1 MAARLPPKGNND
13 AMDIER
19 KDLAR
24 KRRIRRIAWSV
35 VALLAMA
42 AITFGVSRLEP
53 AAPTVEASVVFP
65 DVVERG
71 DMTID
76 VRGLGTL
83 VPEEIV
89 LIPARDEGR
98 VERRFLQAGMAVE
111 PDTVLIELSNPQ
123 LEQEVFDVESEIEAA
138 EAEYADLEVQLETQR
153 LDQAAQAATVRGEYE
168 KAKAQYNVDKELYD
182 EGLMLSRSRITMEQ
196 LETRVKIEEQRLEIR
211 KKAVTAQLAA
221 KRARINQQH
230 RLLEL
235 RKEKLQRL
243 KVRAGIAGV
252 LQQMEVEV
260 GQLVAP
266 GTVLARVSDPKRLKA
281 ELRIAETQAKDII
294 VGQRALVDTRSE
306 VVEGEVI
313 RVDPAVLDGTVTVD
327 VRLHGDLPRGARP
340 DLSVDGRVIL
350 DHLENVI
357 KVGRP
362 VYAQRDSK
370 ISLFRKEPDG
380 VHAVRVQVSV
390 GRTSVNEIEILDG
403 LQPGDEVILSDMS
416 QWEEYDRI
424 RLE

>member
-1 MAARLPPKGNND
+1 
-13 AMDIER
+13 MDIER

-24 KRRIRRIAWSV
+24 KRKMRRIVMVV
-35 VALLAMA
+35 VALLAMG
-42 AITFGVSRLEP
+42 AITYGVSKLEP
-53 AAPTVEASVVFP
+53 AAPTVDASVVFP
-65 DVVERG
+65 DTVERG
-71 DMTID
+71 EMTID

-98 VERRFLQAGMAVE
+98 VEKRYLQAGMAVE

-123 LEQEVFDVESEIEAA
+123 LEQEVFDVETEIKAA

-196 LETRVKIEEQRLEIR
+196 LETRVKIEDERLEVR
-211 KKAVTAQLAA
+211 KRAVSAQLAA
-221 KRARINQQH
+221 KQARIDQQM

-235 RKEKLQRL
+235 RKEKLRRL
-243 KVRAGIAGV
+243 KVRAGISGV

-260 GQLVAP
+260 GQLVTP
-266 GTVLARVSDPKRLKA
+266 GTVLARVSDPRRLKA
-281 ELRIAETQAKDII
+281 ELRIPETQAKDVT
-294 VGQRALVDTRSE
+294 VGQRALINTR
-306 VVEGEVI
+306 VEDIKGEVI
-313 RVDPAVLDGTVTVD
+313 RVDPAVLEGTVTVD
-327 VRLHGDLPRGARP
+327 VRLEGDLPSYLRP
-340 DLSVDGRVIL
+340 DLSVDGRIIL
-350 DHLENVI
+350 DHLEDVV

-380 VHAVRVQVSV
+380 IHAVRVQVTV
-390 GRTSVNEIEILDG
+390 GRTSVNEIEILEG
-403 LQPGDEVILSDMS
+403 LAPGDVVILSDMS
-416 QWEEYDRI
+416 AWDEYDRI

>member
-1 MAARLPPKGNND
+1 MARGVLPKGD
-13 AMDIER
+13 ETRMDIER

-24 KRRIRRIAWSV
+24 KRKVRRILMIV
-35 VALLAMA
+35 VALLAMG
-42 AITFGVSRLEP
+42 AITYGVSKLEP
-53 AAPTVEASVVFP
+53 AAPTVDGSITFP
-65 DVVERG
+65 DTVERG

-98 VERRFLQAGMAVE
+98 VEKRNLQAGMAVE
-111 PDTVLIELSNPQ
+111 PDTVLIELSNPE
-123 LEQEVFDVESEIEAA
+123 LEQEVFNVETEIEAS
-138 EAEYADLEVQLETQR
+138 EAEYADLEVQLETER
-153 LDQAAQAATVRGEYE
+153 LDQAAQAAEVRGDYE

-182 EGLMLSRSRITMEQ
+182 EGLMLSRSRITVEQ
-196 LETRVKIEEQRLEIR
+196 LEKQVAIEEDRLKIR
-211 KKAVTAQLAA
+211 KKAVDAQLAA
-221 KRARINQQH
+221 KRARINQQE
-230 RLLEL
+230 RLLQL
-235 RKEKLQRL
+235 QKEKLQRL
-243 KVRAGIAGV
+243 KVRAGISGV

-260 GQLVAP
+260 GQLVTP
-266 GTVLARVSDPKRLKA
+266 GTVLARVSDPRRLKA
-281 ELRIAETQAKDII
+281 ELKISETQAKDVS
-294 VGQRALVDTRSE
+294 VGQRALINTR
-306 VVEGEVI
+306 VEDINGEVI

-327 VRLHGDLPRGARP
+327 VRLEGDLPNYLRP

-350 DHLENVI
+350 DHLEDVV

-380 VHAVRVQVSV
+380 IHAVRVQVTV

-403 LQPGDEVILSDMS
+403 LMPGDVVILSDMS
-416 QWEEYDRI
+416 AWDEYDRI

>member
-1 MAARLPPKGNND
+1 
-13 AMDIER
+13 MDIER

-24 KRRIRRIAWSV
+24 KRKIRRAALMA
-35 VALLAMA
+35 VAVLAMG
-42 AITFGVSRLEP
+42 AITYGVSKLEP
-53 AAPTVEASVVFP
+53 AAPTVESSVVFT

-111 PDTVLIELSNPQ
+111 PGTVLIELSNPQ
-123 LEQEVFDVESEIEAA
+123 LEQEVFDVETEIEAA
-138 EAEYADLEVQLETQR
+138 EAEYANLEVQLETQR
-153 LDQAAQAATVRGEYE
+153 LDQAATVAQVSGELE
-168 KAKAQYNVDKELYD
+168 KARGQYRVDQELYS
-182 EGLMLSRSRITMEQ
+182 EGLILDKSRIAVEQ
-196 LETRVKIEEQRLEIR
+196 LEARMRIEQQRLEIR
-211 KKAVTAQLAA
+211 KKAVDAQLAA
-221 KRARINQQH
+221 QRARINQQK
-230 RLLEL
+230 RLLDL

-243 KVRAGIAGV
+243 KVRAGIRGV

-260 GQLVAP
+260 GQLVSP
-266 GTVLARVSDPKRLKA
+266 GTVLARVSDPRRLKA
-281 ELRIAETQAKDII
+281 ELRIAETQAKDIR
-294 VGQRALVDTRSE
+294 VGLRATVDTRNE
-306 VVEGEVI
+306 VIEGEVI
-313 RVDPAVLDGTVTVD
+313 RVDPAVLDGTVTID

-350 DHLENVI
+350 DHLEDVV

-362 VYAQRDSK
+362 VYAQRDST
-370 ISLFRKEPDG
+370 ISLFRKDPDG
-380 VHAVRVQVSV
+380 IHATRAQVKV
-390 GRTSVNEIEILDG
+390 GSTSVNEIEIVEG

-416 QWEEYDRI
+416 AQDEFDRI

>member
-1 MAARLPPKGNND
+1 
-13 AMDIER
+13 MDIER
-19 KDLAR
+19 KDLGR
-24 KRRIRRIAWSV
+24 KRRFRRIVMIV
-35 VALLAMA
+35 VALLTMG
-42 AITFGVSRLEP
+42 AITYGVSKLEP
-53 AAPTVEASVVFP
+53 AAPTVDAAVVFP
-65 DVVERG
+65 DTVERG
-71 DMTID
+71 EMTID

-98 VERRFLQAGMAVE
+98 VDRRYLQAGMAVQA
-111 PDTVLIELSNPQ
+111 DTVLIELSNPQ
-123 LEQEVFDVESEIEAA
+123 LEQEVFDVATEIEAA
-138 EAEYADLEVQLETQR
+138 EAEYRDLEVQLETQR
-153 LDQAAQAATVRGEYE
+153 LDQAAMAAQVRGELE
-168 KAKAQYNVDKELYD
+168 KARAQYRVDKELYD

-196 LETRVKIEEQRLEIR
+196 LETRMKLEEERLEVR
-211 KKAVTAQLAA
+211 KKAVEAQLAA
-221 KRARINQQH
+221 KRARVNQQY

-260 GQLVAP
+260 GQLVTP

-281 ELRIAETQAKDII
+281 ALRIAETQAKDIV
-294 VGQRALVDTRSE
+294 VGQRALVDTRSM
-306 VVEGEVI
+306 VIEGEVI

-327 VRLHGDLPRGARP
+327 VRLDGDLPSWLRP

-350 DHLENVI
+350 DHLEDAV

-380 VHAVRVQVSV
+380 LHAVRVQVSV
-390 GRTSVNEIEILDG
+390 GRTSVNEIEILEG
-403 LQPGDEVILSDMS
+403 LAPGDEVILSDMS
-416 QWEEYDRI
+416 QWDEYDRI
-424 RLE
+424 RLQ

>member
-1 MAARLPPKGNND
+1 MAAGLLKSETEP
-13 AMDIER
+13 MDIQR

-24 KRRIRRIAWSV
+24 KRKIRRVIFFI
-35 VALLAMA
+35 VAIMAMGV
-42 AITFGVSRLEP
+42 ITYGVSKLEP

-76 VRGLGTL
+76 VRGLGML

-98 VERRFLQAGMAVE
+98 VERRYLQAGMAVD

-123 LEQEVFDVESEIEAA
+123 LEQELFDVQTEIEAA
-138 EAEYADLEVQLETQR
+138 EAEYNDLEVQLETQR
-153 LDQAAQAATVRGEYE
+153 LDQAAQAANVRGEYE

-182 EGLMLSRSRITMEQ
+182 EGLMLARSRITMEQ
-196 LETRVKIEEQRLEIR
+196 LETRMKIEEERLEVR
-211 KKAVTAQLAA
+211 KKAVEAQLAA
-221 KRARINQQH
+221 KRLRIQQQE

-235 RKEKLQRL
+235 QKDKLARL
-243 KVRAGIAGV
+243 EVRAGISGV

-260 GQLVAP
+260 GQLVTP
-266 GTVLARVSDPKRLKA
+266 GTVLARVSDPRRLKA
-281 ELRIAETQAKDII
+281 ELRIAETQAKDIM

-306 VVEGEVI
+306 IVEGEVI
-313 RVDPAVLDGTVTVD
+313 RVDPAVLEGTVTVD
-327 VRLHGDLPRGARP
+327 VRLDGELPRGARP

-350 DHLENVI
+350 DHLEDAV

-380 VHAVRVQVSV
+380 LHAVRVQVSV
-390 GRTSVNEIEILDG
+390 GRTSVNEIEILEG
-403 LQPGDEVILSDMS
+403 LLPGDEVILSDMS
-416 QWEEYDRI
+416 QWDEYDRI
-424 RLE
+424 RLQ

>member
-1 MAARLPPKGNND
+1 
-13 AMDIER
+13 MDIER
-19 KDLAR
+19 KDLGR
-24 KRRIRRIAWSV
+24 KRRFRRIVMIV
-35 VALLAMA
+35 VALLTMG
-42 AITFGVSRLEP
+42 AITYGVSKLEP
-53 AAPTVEASVVFP
+53 AAPTVDAAVVFP
-65 DVVERG
+65 DTVERG
-71 DMTID
+71 EMTID

-98 VERRFLQAGMAVE
+98 VDRRYLQAGMAVQA
-111 PDTVLIELSNPQ
+111 DTVLI
-123 LEQEVFDVESEIEAA
+123 EQEVFDVATEIEAA
-138 EAEYADLEVQLETQR
+138 EAEYRDLEVQLETQR
-153 LDQAAQAATVRGEYE
+153 LDQAAMAAQVRGELE
-168 KAKAQYNVDKELYD
+168 KARAQYRVDKELYD

-196 LETRVKIEEQRLEIR
+196 LETRMKLEEERLEVR
-211 KKAVTAQLAA
+211 KKAVEAQLAA
-221 KRARINQQH
+221 KRARVNQQY

-260 GQLVAP
+260 GQLVTP

-281 ELRIAETQAKDII
+281 ALRIAETQAKDIV
-294 VGQRALVDTRSE
+294 VGQKALIDTRSL

-327 VRLHGDLPRGARP
+327 VRLDGDLPVWLRP

-350 DHLENVI
+350 DHLEDAV

-380 VHAVRVQVSV
+380 LHAVRVQVSV
-390 GRTSVNEIEILDG
+390 GRTSVNEIEILEG
-403 LQPGDEVILSDMS
+403 LAPGDEVILSDMS
-416 QWEEYDRI
+416 QWDEYDRI
-424 RLE
+424 RLQ

>member
-1 MAARLPPKGNND
+1 MARGVLTSETD
-13 AMDIER
+13 SMDIER

-24 KRRIRRIAWSV
+24 KRKVRRIV
-35 VALLAMA
+35 MFTVALLVMGAV
-42 AITFGVSRLEP
+42 TYGVSKLEP

-65 DVVERG
+65 DTVERG

-98 VERRFLQAGMAVE
+98 VERRYLQAGMAVE

-123 LEQEVFDVESEIEAA
+123 LEQEVFDVQTEIEAA
-138 EAEYADLEVQLETQR
+138 EAEYKDLEVQLETQR
-153 LDQAAQAATVRGEYE
+153 LDQAATAAQVRGELE
-168 KAKAQYNVDKELYD
+168 KARAQYRVDKELYD

-196 LETRVKIEEQRLEIR
+196 LETRMTIEEERLDVR
-211 KKAVTAQLAA
+211 KRAVEAQLAA
-221 KRARINQQH
+221 KRARVNQQY

-260 GQLVAP
+260 GELVSA

-281 ELRIAETQAKDII
+281 ALRIAETQAKDIS
-294 VGQRALVDTRSE
+294 VGQRALINTR
-306 VVEGEVI
+306 VEDINGEVI

-327 VRLHGDLPRGARP
+327 VRLDGDLPNYLRP

-350 DHLENVI
+350 DHLEDAV

-380 VHAVRVQVSV
+380 LHAVRVQVTV
-390 GRTSVNEIEILDG
+390 GRTSVNEIEILEG
-403 LQPGDEVILSDMS
+403 LTPGDVVILSDMS
-416 QWEEYDRI
+416 QWDEYDRI
-424 RLE
+424 RLQ

>member
-1 MAARLPPKGNND
+1 
-13 AMDIER
+13 MDIER

-24 KRRIRRIAWSV
+24 KGKLRRIAWFT
-35 VALLAMA
+35 VALLAMG
-42 AITFGVSRLEP
+42 AITYGVSKLEP
-53 AAPTVEASVVFP
+53 AAPTVEASVVFS

-71 DMTID
+71 SMTID

-111 PDTVLIELSNPQ
+111 PGTVLIELSNPQ
-123 LEQEVFDVESEIEAA
+123 LVQEVFDVETEIEAA

-153 LDQAAQAATVRGEYE
+153 LDQAASAASVRGEYE
-168 KAKAQYNVDKELYD
+168 KAKAQFNVDKELYD
-182 EGLMLSRSRITMEQ
+182 EGLVLSRSRITMEQ
-196 LETRVKIEEQRLEIR
+196 LGTRVKIEEQRLEIR
-211 KKAVTAQLAA
+211 KKAVDAQLAA

-235 RKEKLQRL
+235 RQEKLQRL
-243 KVRAGIAGV
+243 KVRAGISGV

-260 GQLVAP
+260 GQLVTP
-266 GTVLARVSDPKRLKA
+266 GAVLARVSDPNRLKA

-294 VGQRALVDTRSE
+294 IGQKALIDTRSE

-313 RVDPAVLDGTVTVD
+313 RVDPAVLEGTVTVD
-327 VRLHGDLPRGARP
+327 VRLDGDLPRGARP

-350 DHLENVI
+350 DHLEDAV

-380 VHAVRVQVSV
+380 LHAVRVQVSV
-390 GRTSVNEIEILDG
+390 GRTSVNEIEILEG
-403 LQPGDEVILSDMS
+403 LAPGDEVILSDMS
-416 QWEEYDRI
+416 QWDEYDRI

>member
-1 MAARLPPKGNND
+1 
-13 AMDIER
+13 MDIER
-19 KDLAR
+19 KDLGR
-24 KRRIRRIAWSV
+24 KRRFRRIVMIV
-35 VALLAMA
+35 VALLTMG
-42 AITFGVSRLEP
+42 AITYGVSKLEP
-53 AAPTVEASVVFP
+53 AAPTVDAAVVFP
-65 DVVERG
+65 DTVERG
-71 DMTID
+71 EMTID

-98 VERRFLQAGMAVE
+98 VDRRYLQAGMAVQA
-111 PDTVLIELSNPQ
+111 DTVLIELSNPQ
-123 LEQEVFDVESEIEAA
+123 LEQEVFDVATEIEAA
-138 EAEYADLEVQLETQR
+138 EAEYRDLEVQLETQR
-153 LDQAAQAATVRGEYE
+153 LDQAAMAAQVRGELE
-168 KAKAQYNVDKELYD
+168 KARAQYRVDKELYD

-196 LETRVKIEEQRLEIR
+196 LETRMKLEEERLEVR
-211 KKAVTAQLAA
+211 KKAVEAQLAA
-221 KRARINQQH
+221 KRARVNQQY

-260 GQLVAP
+260 GQLVTP

-281 ELRIAETQAKDII
+281 ALRIAETQAKDIV
-294 VGQRALVDTRSE
+294 VGQKALVDTRSM
-306 VVEGEVI
+306 VIEGEVI

-327 VRLHGDLPRGARP
+327 VRLDGDLPVWLRP

-350 DHLENVI
+350 DHLEDAV

-380 VHAVRVQVSV
+380 LHAVRVQVSV
-390 GRTSVNEIEILDG
+390 GRTSVNEIEILEG
-403 LQPGDEVILSDMS
+403 LAPGDEVILSDMS
-416 QWEEYDRI
+416 QWDEYDRI
-424 RLE
+424 RLQ

>member
-1 MAARLPPKGNND
+1 
-13 AMDIER
+13 MDIER

-24 KRRIRRIAWSV
+24 KRRLRRIAWSA
-35 VALLAMA
+35 VALLAMG

-53 AAPTVEASVVFP
+53 AAPTVEASVVFT

-111 PDTVLIELSNPQ
+111 PGTVLIELSNPQ
-123 LEQEVFDVESEIEAA
+123 LEQEVFDVETEIEAA

-153 LDQAAQAATVRGEYE
+153 LDQAAAAAQVRGELE
-168 KAKAQYNVDKELYD
+168 KARAQYNVDKELYD

-196 LETRVKIEEQRLEIR
+196 LETRVKLEEERLEVR
-211 KKAVTAQLAA
+211 KKAVQAQLAA
-221 KRARINQQH
+221 KRARINQQY

-243 KVRAGIAGV
+243 KVRAGISGV

-260 GQLVAP
+260 GQLVSP
-266 GTVLARVSDPKRLKA
+266 GTVLARVSDPRRLKA

-327 VRLHGDLPRGARP
+327 VRLEGELPRGARP

-350 DHLENVI
+350 DHLEDAV

-380 VHAVRVQVSV
+380 LHAVRVQVTV
-390 GRTSVNEIEILDG
+390 GRTSVNEIEIVEG
-403 LQPGDEVILSDMS
+403 LMPGDEVILSDMS
-416 QWEEYDRI
+416 QWDEYDRI